1 MSQTW
6 QYLNNRTGY
15 NRSGVVLLVT
25 LVLLVV
31 LSTLAYTISSRVAA
45 QRHRDQY
52 IIDYSKARYACDSA
66 VKYAMATLEDLNP
79 QLISRPNEPDFSDL
93 FLLSDPDYQ
102 QLLAQWAAQLG
113 VTVPEN
119 NLSGISAAKPKTR
132 FIEIGDANE
141 PNDVNDF
148 NDVDGGT
155 ADVNDSN
162 SLVIPGPYGAEWPL
176 VTKPSEFEI
185 GSATVK
191 IEIEDEEAKY
201 PLGWALLA
209 DAAVQRDAQASFE
222 TFCEWMGIDAKD
234 IDSLKEELKAI
245 GEIKPFK
252 IEFST
257 VSVTDRTAPAPAPT
271 PSPSTRSRTS
281 TVRRTARTPV
291 TRRTISASDQ
301 LIRQSAEFS
310 ELFHSSLIDREFLA
324 SPTVIS
330 ETRKESALKYMGIWG
345 STKVNVNTAP
355 RQVLEAAFTFGGDA
369 DRVADEIIRRR
380 RIEPFTDIEALKTS
394 LFSYSDSIRKC
405 EKYITTAS
413 KFFTIKVT
421 ATSGVAKA
429 SSVIA
434 ITKDGKTIKRIAVIS
449 D

>member
-6 QYLNNRTGY
+6 QYLNNRTGC
-15 NRSGVVLLVT
+15 NRSGIVLLVT

-31 LSTLAYTISSRVAA
+31 LSILGYTISSRIAA

-79 QLISRPNEPDFSDL
+79 QLISRPNEPDFSDV
-93 FLLSDPDYQ
+93 FLLSEPDYQ

-113 VTVPEN
+113 ITTTEKNLN
-119 NLSGISAAKPKTR
+119 NIDVRSPKD
-132 FIEIGDANE
+132 INDANDT
-141 PNDVNDF
+141 NDVNDV
-148 NDVDGGT
+148 NVGS

-162 SLVIPGPYGAEWPL
+162 SLVIPGPYGPAWPL

-185 GSATVK
+185 GSATVR

-201 PLGWALLA
+201 PLGWALLD
-209 DAAVQRDAQASFE
+209 DAAVQREARASFD
-222 TFCEWMGIDAKD
+222 TFCEWMGIEAKD
-234 IDSLKEELKAI
+234 IESLKEELKAI
-245 GEIKPFK
+245 AQIKPFK
-252 IEFST
+252 IEFSAT
-257 VSVTDRTAPAPAPT
+257 SVTERTAPATSPPS

-301 LIRQSAEFS
+301 LTRQGAEFS

-324 SPTVIS
+324 RPTIIS
-330 ETRKESALKYMGIWG
+330 ETRKESALKYMAIWG
-345 STKVNVNTAP
+345 STRVNINTAP

-369 DRVADEIIRRR
+369 DKIAEEIIRRR
-380 RIEPFTDIEALKTS
+380 RLQPFTSVEELKTS

-429 SSVIA
+429 SSAIA
-434 ITKDGKTIKRIAVIS
+434 ITKDGKTVKRIAVIS

>member
-1 MSQTW
+1 
-6 QYLNNRTGY
+6 
-15 NRSGVVLLVT
+15 
-25 LVLLVV
+25 LVV

-93 FLLSDPDYQ
+93 FLLSEPDYQ
-102 QLLAQWAAQLG
+102 QFLAQWAAQLG
-113 VTVPEN
+113 ITVPEN
-119 NLSGISAAKPKTR
+119 NLSDISVAKPKTR

-148 NDVDGGT
+148 NDVDGGA

-162 SLVIPGPYGAEWPL
+162 SLVIPGPYGPAWPF

-185 GSATVK
+185 GSATVR

-209 DAAVQRDAQASFE
+209 DAAVQREAQASFE
-222 TFCEWMGIDAKD
+222 TFCEWMGIDRKD
-234 IDSLKEELKAI
+234 IGSLKEELKAI

-252 IEFST
+252 LEFST
-257 VSVTDRTAPAPAPT
+257 VSVTERTVPAPT
-271 PSPSTRSRTS
+271 PSPSTRSRTT
-281 TVRRTARTPV
+281 TVRRTARTPA
-291 TRRTISASDQ
+291 TRRTVSASDQ
-301 LIRQSAEFS
+301 LSRQSAEFS
-310 ELFHSSLIDREFLA
+310 EFFHSSLIDREFLA
-324 SPTVIS
+324 KPTVIS

-369 DRVADEIIRRR
+369 GRIADEIIRRR
-380 RIEPFTDIEALKTS
+380 RVEPFTDIEALKTS